1 MARPGPKPKPTELKK
16 LAGNPGKRPL
26 NGQEPQPEPA
36 SRRCPHGLSDGAKK
50 FWRTMAKD
58 LIRLGMLTAVDVPA
72 FLLMAEHYAIARE
85 ARDLISEKGLTDIDV
100 NGLTRKHPLLQV
112 WRDNS
117 TAYRMYA
124 SEFGLTPSSRSRL
137 KAPAP
142 NDEPSLAELL
152 FNMTVSEDGD

>member
-26 NGQEPQPEPA
+26 NSQEPQPEPA
-36 SRRCPHGLSDGAKK
+36 GTRCPHGLSDGAKK
-50 FWRTMAKD
+50 FWRKEARD
-58 LIRLGMLTAVDVPA
+58 LIRLGVLTSADVPA

-85 ARDLISEKGLTDIDV
+85 ARDVIAEEGLTSVDE
-100 NGLTRKHPLLQV
+100 NGAARKHPLLQV
-112 WRDNS
+112 WRDNA

-137 KAPAP
+137 TVAAP
-142 NDEPSLAELL
+142 DEEPSLAELL
-152 FNMTVSEDGD
+152 FPGAQVSDE